1 MGTGVLL
8 DTNVV
13 SELRR
18 REPDAKVLAWLATT
32 SSADLHLS
40 VLTVGEIHQAIER
53 LRRRDQRQASMLTEW
68 VDTLVTEYADRIL
81 PVSVEVARRWAELNV
96 VRALPVI
103 DSLIAATAAVHGL
116 TVATR
121 NTRDIEGVG
130 VDLVDPWL

>member
-1 MGTGVLL
+1 MAGFLL

-40 VLTVGEIHQAIER
+40 VLTVGEIHQGIER

-96 VRALPVI
+96 VRTLPVI

-121 NTRDIEGVG
+121 NTRGMDGVG
-130 VDLVDPWL
+130 VELLDPWL